1 VNLYDRFVLPRV
13 VHFACSRHPNMR
25 QRAKVVPAAS
35 GLVLEIGFGSGL
47 NLPFYDRSLV
57 QRLWALE
64 PTEEMWSLAREAAR
78 RAPYPVEFLRAPA
91 EEIPLATATVDT
103 VVVTYTLCT
112 IPDAAKALA
121 QVVRVL
127 RPDGCLL
134 FCEHGLA
141 PDEAIRKWQRRMNPL
156 WKKVS
161 GGCHLDRDVPALLR
175 DGGFRLVESETMYI
189 PGWKPAS
196 FNYWGRAVPCA

>member
-1 VNLYDRFVLPRV
+1 MNLYDRFVLPRV
-13 VHFACSRHPNMR
+13 VHFACSRRPNMR

-35 GLVLEIGFGSGL
+35 GQVLEIGFGSGL
-47 NLPFYDRSLV
+47 NLPFYDRALV

-64 PTEEMWSLAREAAR
+64 PTAEMWSLAREAAR
-78 RAPYPVEFLRAPA
+78 RAPYPVELLRAPA

-112 IPDAAKALA
+112 IPDAEKALA
-121 QVVRVL
+121 QIVRVL

-141 PDEAIRKWQRRMNPL
+141 PDEGIRKWQRRMNPL
-156 WKKVS
+156 WKRVS

-175 DGGFRLVESETMYI
+175 DGGFRLVEAETLYL
-189 PGWKPAS
+189 PGWKLAS
-196 FNYWGRAVPCA
+196 FNYWGRAVPRA

>member
-1 VNLYDRFVLPRV
+1 MNLYDRFVLPRV
-13 VHFACSRHPNMR
+13 VHFACSRRPNMR

-35 GLVLEIGFGSGL
+35 GRVLEIGFGSGL
-47 NLPFYDRSLV
+47 NLPFYDRAQV

-64 PTEEMWSLAREAAR
+64 PTAEMWSLAREAAT

-103 VVVTYTLCT
+103 VVITYTLCT

-141 PDEAIRKWQRRMNPL
+141 PDEGIRKWQRRMNPL
-156 WKKVS
+156 WKRVS

-196 FNYWGRAVPCA
+196 FNYWGRAVPRA

>member
-13 VHFACSRHPNMR
+13 VHFACSRRPNMR

-35 GLVLEIGFGSGL
+35 GRVLEIGFGSGL
-47 NLPFYDRSLV
+47 NLPFYDRAQV

-64 PTEEMWSLAREAAR
+64 PTEEMWSLAREAAT

-103 VVVTYTLCT
+103 VVITYTLCT

-141 PDEAIRKWQRRMNPL
+141 PDEGIRKWQRRMNPL
-156 WKKVS
+156 WKRVS

-196 FNYWGRAVPCA
+196 FNYWGRAVPRA